1 MKKFA
6 LALTVT
12 LAPLSAYAGNCHG
25 TAKPTTVIREEVD
38 VTVEVEQPKT
48 EKVTAVV
55 TESIVPAPASV
66 GLVRRNANREARA
79 EVRAAKQARRAAFFA
94 SKASD
99 AVGQEARQ
107 EAVVE
112 AYRQ

>member
-6 LALTVT
+6 LALTMT

-25 TAKPTTVIREEVD
+25 TDKPTAFFEKVD
-38 VTVEVEQPKT
+38 VEVAVEQPKG

-55 TESIVPAPASV
+55 TESIVSAPASV

-94 SKASD
+94 SKAAD

-107 EAVVE
+107 EAVVQ